1 MFDSIVNSG
10 LSGLGICITLRDV
23 LIFNDEIFVNLKIG
37 ANNVKT
43 TARDVMTTLFHT
55 LKPDITIAEAVTQFK
70 KATQEEQRKVFGMMV
85 TDMDGRLIGMLS
97 MYDIL
102 LLIRPKHIQVW
113 GMMED
118 VDVSGLVD
126 VACQKAKSILV
137 GDIMTPDVLT
147 ITPDT
152 HLLVVL
158 DIMIK
163 KHIRRIP
170 VVDGDK
176 IEGIVYLSNLFYHLL
191 DRIKA

>member
-1 MFDSIVNSG
+1 MM
-10 LSGLGICITLRDV
+10 
-23 LIFNDEIFVNLKIG
+23 
-37 ANNVKT
+37 KT
-43 TARDVMTTLFHT
+43 TAQDVMTTRFHT
-55 LKPDITIAEAVTQFK
+55 LKPGNSIAEAVRQFK
-70 KATQEEQRKVFGMMV
+70 KASQEEHQKVFGMMV
-85 TDMDGRLIGMLS
+85 TDMEGRLIGMLS

-113 GMMED
+113 GMMDD

-137 GDIMTPDVLT
+137 GDIMTSEVLT

-152 HLLVVL
+152 HLLVIL

-170 VVDGDK
+170 VVDDHK
-176 IEGIVYLSNLFYHLL
+176 IQGIVYISNLFYHLL
-191 DRIKA
+191 ERLKA

>member
-1 MFDSIVNSG
+1 M
-10 LSGLGICITLRDV
+10 
-23 LIFNDEIFVNLKIG
+23 
-37 ANNVKT
+37 KT
-43 TARDVMTTLFHT
+43 TAKDVMATKFHT
-55 LKPDITIAEAVTQFK
+55 LKAGISIAEAVLQLK
-70 KATQEEQRKVFGMMV
+70 KAGQEEQQKVFGMMV
-85 TDMDGRLIGMLS
+85 TDEDERLIGMLS

-126 VACQKAKSILV
+126 IACRKAKSILV
-137 GDIMTPDVLT
+137 GDIMTSEVLT

-152 HLLVVL
+152 HLLVIL

-170 VVDGDK
+170 VVEDDK
-176 IEGIVYLSNLFYHLL
+176 IKGIVYISNLFYHLL
-191 DRIKA
+191 DRLIA

>member
-1 MFDSIVNSG
+1 M
-10 LSGLGICITLRDV
+10 
-23 LIFNDEIFVNLKIG
+23 
-37 ANNVKT
+37 KT
-43 TARDVMTTLFHT
+43 TAKDVMATKFHT
-55 LKPDITIAEAVTQFK
+55 LKPGISIAEAVMQFK
-70 KATQEEQRKVFGMMV
+70 KVGQEEQQKVFGMMV
-85 TDMDGRLIGMLS
+85 TDEDERLIGMLS

-118 VDVSGLVD
+118 VDVNGLVE

-137 GDIMTPDVLT
+137 GDIMTPEFVT

-152 HLLVVL
+152 HLLVIL

-170 VVDGDK
+170 VVEDDK
-176 IEGIVYLSNLFYHLL
+176 IKGIVYISNLFYHLL
-191 DRIKA
+191 DRLTL

>member
-1 MFDSIVNSG
+1 MM
-10 LSGLGICITLRDV
+10 
-23 LIFNDEIFVNLKIG
+23 
-37 ANNVKT
+37 KT
-43 TARDVMTTLFHT
+43 TAQDVMTTRFHT
-55 LKPDITIAEAVTQFK
+55 LKPDISIAAAVAQFK
-70 KATQEEQRKVFGMMV
+70 KASQEERQKVFGMMV
-85 TDMDGRLIGMLS
+85 VDEKGRLIGMLS

-126 VACQKAKSILV
+126 IACQKAKSILV
-137 GDIMTPDVLT
+137 GDVMSSEVLT

-152 HLLVVL
+152 HLLVIL

-170 VVDGDK
+170 VVQGDK
-176 IEGIVYLSNLFYHLL
+176 IKGIVYISNLFYHLL
-191 DRIKA
+191 DRLI